1 MNHPFVRL
9 TLLCITAILMMAVA
23 ASSTVASPPLPS
35 QANVTSVQFD
45 DEVLT
50 VEVRGDYAY
59 VGLDRG
65 LAILDITQPT
75 HAIVRGMIGGSLN
88 DYTTII
94 AFTGNYVVTSGGSGS
109 FRIIDVTQPALP
121 VKVFES
127 FELPGLADI
136 QDMAVFEEFAY
147 LADGGTR
154 QFAVVDI
161 SDPLAPVVVGA
172 VPDRGELKG
181 LDVAPDATTGRLYA
195 YVVGYPVEVLTDVWV
210 GGGLRVLDVTEP
222 TNPQEVYPCSNAD
235 PCAQEFG
242 PHDIR
247 VQGQFAYIANYRDS
261 VAGAKGLTI
270 YDLADPLHPVG
281 VGAYPT
287 HESSYHVTTS
297 GNRTFFT
304 TAYMPYPWQG
314 DLLYSIDV
322 TDKAHPRSLAAQE
335 LDQNRTGGLA
345 ASQAKGC
352 VFAAQQAR
360 GLKILCQ
367 ATADL
372 TPPSLTYLPMLTRP
386 AG

>member
-1 MNHPFVRL
+1 M
-9 TLLCITAILMMAVA
+9 
-23 ASSTVASPPLPS
+23 
-35 QANVTSVQFD
+35 
-45 DEVLT
+45 
-50 VEVRGDYAY
+50 
-59 VGLDRG
+59 
-65 LAILDITQPT
+65 
-75 HAIVRGMIGGSLN
+75 
-88 DYTTII
+88 
-94 AFTGNYVVTSGGSGS
+94 
-109 FRIIDVTQPALP
+109 
-121 VKVFES
+121 
-127 FELPGLADI
+127 
-136 QDMAVFEEFAY
+136 
-147 LADGGTR
+147 
-154 QFAVVDI
+154 
-161 SDPLAPVVVGA
+161 VGA